1 MQATLTDQQE
11 LIVESV
17 GRMTDGGIS
26 KAQGVLKGEMW
37 PDDPDSALLQHWA
50 GLGVPESMQ
59 GAGGGLLDLALVLK
73 TLALRIVPNKFSQHA
88 IALQVAATAGLPVE
102 NAVSGSSRWCL
113 AITEQGADPFGPFQG
128 KSNGDKV
135 TAKKN
140 GVPHGADADLAVVV
154 LDNDVVALSK
164 ASSIDS
170 ASTADPLNP
179 CANLAFT
186 GATATGV
193 TVGAR
198 KGLMRATALQAADL
212 CGVAQGAIDL
222 GANYAKERTQFGKPI
237 GIYQGV
243 AHQLADA
250 VVAAETAW
258 SLTLYACW
266 ALDNNSDDAEKAV
279 HAAKA
284 KASEAAVFSAER
296 ALQVHGGM
304 GMTWEAPPH
313 LFLRRALAG
322 SAFLGGAHWHRRKLG
337 TRILEQHNESKVK
350 DFS

>member
-1 MQATLTDQQE
+1 MQATLTEQQE

-17 GRMTDGGIS
+17 GRMTDGGIG
-26 KAQGVLKGEMW
+26 KAQDVLKGESW
-37 PDDPDSALLQHWA
+37 PIDPDSALLQDWV
-50 GLGVPESMQ
+50 GLAVPEDMG

-88 IALQVAATAGLPVE
+88 IAVQVALTAGLPVADALST
-102 NAVSGSSRWCL
+102 NSRWCL
-113 AITEQGADPFGPFQG
+113 AVAEQGAEPFGPFQG
-128 KSNGDKV
+128 KSAGETI
-135 TAKKN
+135 TAEKN
-140 GVPHGADADLAVVV
+140 SVPHGADADLAVVV
-154 LDNDVVALSK
+154 LDNDLVALAQ

-170 ASTADPLNP
+170 ASSADPLNP
-179 CANLAFT
+179 CASLSFKAST
-186 GATATGV
+186 SIGVAAGAQI
-193 TVGAR
+193 
-198 KGLMRATALQAADL
+198 GLLRATALMAADL

-222 GANYAKERTQFGKPI
+222 GASYAKERMQFGKPI

-243 AHQLADA
+243 AHQLANA

-266 ALDNNSDDAEKAV
+266 ALDNNSDDAERAV
-279 HAAKA
+279 CAAKA

-304 GMTWEAPPH
+304 GMTWEASPH

-322 SAFLGGAHWHRRKLG
+322 SAFLGGAHWHRRTLG
-337 TRILEQHNESKVK
+337 AAILKQHENT
-350 DFS
+350 

>member
-1 MQATLTDQQE
+1 MQATLTEQQE

-17 GRMTDGGIS
+17 GRMTDGGIY
-26 KAQGVLKGEMW
+26 KAQDVLKGESW
-37 PDDPDSALLQHWA
+37 PSDPDSALLQDWA
-50 GLGVPESMQ
+50 GLAVPEDMG

-73 TLALRIVPNKFSQHA
+73 TLALRIVPNRFSQHA
-88 IALQVAATAGLPVE
+88 IAVQTALTAGLPV
-102 NAVSGSSRWCL
+102 ADAMSGNSRWCL
-113 AITEQGADPFGPFQG
+113 AVAEQGAEPFGPFQG
-128 KSNGDKV
+128 KSKGETI
-135 TAKKN
+135 TAEKN
-140 GVPHGADADLAVVV
+140 GVPHGADADLAVVI
-154 LDNDVVALSK
+154 LDDDLVALAQPSSFAS
-164 ASSIDS
+164 ASS
-170 ASTADPLNP
+170 TDPLNP
-179 CANLAFT
+179 CAGLSFKASPS
-186 GATATGV
+186 TGV
-193 TVGAR
+193 AAGAR
-198 KGLMRATALQAADL
+198 KGLMRATALMAADL

-222 GANYAKERTQFGKPI
+222 GASYAKERVQFGKPI

-243 AHQLADA
+243 AHQLANA

-266 ALDNNSDDAEKAV
+266 ALDNDCDGAERAV

-322 SAFLGGAHWHRRKLG
+322 STFLGGAHWHRRTLG
-337 TRILEQHNESKVK
+337 AAILKQHDKT
-350 DFS
+350 